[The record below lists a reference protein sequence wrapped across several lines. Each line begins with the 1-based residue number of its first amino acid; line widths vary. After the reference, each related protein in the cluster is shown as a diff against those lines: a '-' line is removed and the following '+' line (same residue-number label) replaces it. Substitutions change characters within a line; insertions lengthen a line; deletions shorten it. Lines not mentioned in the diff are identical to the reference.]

1 MAIHTPTLLMVLIA
15 ASATYG
21 AAVAYVAYP
30 RGRDLLWCA
39 GALGMHGLAILILA
53 LSGHVPPVVPIVLGN
68 GLLAVALALL
78 SEGACLNQQRRP
90 PRWLIW
96 LPVGVIPLAFLF
108 LMDDIRARIVLS
120 CAVSLFQC
128 GLVLAGLFLG
138 RREPV
143 ERGRYLVMAG
153 VVLTVLSFIVRLWA
167 VARGEVIMTTVV
179 DSNAVQA
186 ATFLNSILSVTLMAM
201 GLILM
206 NQERLTRALEGSE
219 EFARDILDSVSSQ
232 IAVLDRHG
240 HIVAVNEA
248 WKAGAGA
255 RADGHPVPQGLGDSF
270 LTCLDAWSPGLAEKA
285 AGVPEVLEGR
295 RRSFSVEYELPGR
308 GDPHWFLMTV
318 SQMRAAAGGA
328 VAVLTDITAN
338 KQAENYKHFRSEVL
352 SLLAAAQPLDT
363 VLQAIVQGIE
373 HLHPSMICSVLL
385 LDERGERLVHG
396 IAPSLP
402 ADYNAALEGATIG
415 LGVGS
420 CGTAAF
426 TGGRVVVEDIS
437 THPYW
442 VNYRQLAARAGLGA
456 CWSQPI
462 KSSTQQVLG
471 TFAIYHHEPHAP
483 SLADIELIEQSARLA
498 SIAIEHSRASA
509 ALKKSEGSYR
519 LLVEAANEGICVAQD
534 GVIKFVN
541 PKLLELVGCSL
552 TEALDRSILDFV
564 DPDDHEL
571 VLNNY
576 RKRLTGLANDLKYS
590 MRVATRHNGVRW
602 CEMSGVLFEWE
613 GRPATLNLLTD
624 ITERRQMEERIRDMA
639 YHDTLTQLANRRLL
653 IDHLGLAMASHQR
666 SGRYGALI
674 FMDLDNFKSLNDTHG
689 HHVGDLLLLEV
700 AQRLKRSVR
709 SCDTVA
715 RFGGDE
721 FVLLLGDLHE
731 DLATSQAQAQ
741 GVAEKIRTTVSER
754 YQLRVPVQD
763 DDAQQVEHD
772 CSASIGVVMFKG
784 RSGSENELVK
794 LADMAMYQAK
804 EAGRNTIRFSDV
816 VI

>member
-1 MAIHTPTLLMVLIA
+1 MVLIA

-30 RGRDLLWCA
+30 RGRDLLMCA
-39 GALGMHGLAILILA
+39 AALGVHGLAILVLS
-53 LSGHVPPVVPIVLGN
+53 LSGHVHPVVPILFGN
-68 GLLAVALALL
+68 ALVAVALALL
-78 SEGACLNQQRRP
+78 SEGAYLHQPRRP

-96 LPVGVIPLAFLF
+96 LPVGVVPLAFVF
-108 LMDDIRARIVLS
+108 LMDDIRTRIVIS
-120 CAVSLFQC
+120 SVVSIFQC
-128 GLVLAGLFLG
+128 GLALKGLFLG

-153 VVLTVLSFIVRLWA
+153 VMLTVLSFVVRLWA
-167 VARGEVIMTTVV
+167 VARGEVAMTTVV

-186 ATFLNSILSVTLMAM
+186 ATFLNSILSVTLIAM

-206 NQERLTRALEGSE
+206 NQERLTQALEGSE
-219 EFARDILDSVSSQ
+219 EFARGILDSVSSQ

-240 HIVAVNEA
+240 RIVAVNET
-248 WKAGAGA
+248 WKAEA
-255 RADGHPVPQGLGDSF
+255 RARGDPPPLPQGPGDSY
-270 LTCLDAWSPGLAEKA
+270 LACLEAWSPGLAEKA
-285 AGVPEVLEGR
+285 AGVSEVLAQR
-295 RRSFSVEYELPGR
+295 QASFSLEYELSGR
-308 GDPHWFLMTV
+308 ADPRWFLMTV

-352 SLLAAAQPLDT
+352 SLLAAAQPLDA

-385 LDERGERLVHG
+385 LDERGEHLAHG

-402 ADYNAALEGATIG
+402 ADYNAALEGARIG

-426 TGGRVVVEDIS
+426 TGERVVVEDIS

-462 KSSTQQVLG
+462 QSSTQQVLG
-471 TFAIYHHEPHAP
+471 TFAIYHHEPHSP
-483 SLADIELIEQSARLA
+483 SVADIELIEQSARLA
-498 SIAIEHSRASA
+498 SIAIERSRASA
-509 ALKKSEGSYR
+509 ALQKSEESYR

-534 GVIKFVN
+534 GVIKFAN
-541 PKLLELVGCSL
+541 PKLLEIVGVSL
-552 TEALDRSILDFV
+552 SELIDQSFLNFIDEA
-564 DPDDHEL
+564 DHEL
-571 VLNNY
+571 VLANH
-576 RKRLTGLANDLKYS
+576 RKRLTGLANDLKYP
-590 MRVATRHNGVRW
+590 MRIVTRHHGVRW
-602 CEMSGVLFEWE
+602 CEISGVLFEWQ

-624 ITERRQMEERIRDMA
+624 ITERRQMEERIREMA

-653 IDHLGLAMASHQR
+653 IDHLGLAMASHKR

-674 FMDLDNFKSLNDTHG
+674 FMDLDNFKILNDTQG
-689 HHVGDLLLLEV
+689 HHVGDLLLMEV
-700 AQRLKRSVR
+700 AQRLRRSVR
-709 SCDTVA
+709 ACDTVA

-721 FVLLLGDLHE
+721 FVLLLSDLHE
-731 DLATSQAQAQ
+731 DLITSRTQAQ
-741 GVAEKIRTTVSER
+741 GVAEKIRTTVSEHYR
-754 YQLRVPVQD
+754 LSVPQREGEAVLI
-763 DDAQQVEHD
+763 EHE
-772 CSASIGVVMFKG
+772 CSASIGVVMFMG
-784 RSGSENELVK
+784 QSGSENEVVK
-794 LADMAMYQAK
+794 QADAAMYQAK

>member
-30 RGRDLLWCA
+30 RGRDLLLCA
-39 GALGMHGLAILILA
+39 GALGMHGLAILVLS
-53 LSGHVPPVVPIVLGN
+53 LSGHVPPAVPILLGN
-68 GLLAVALALL
+68 ALVAVSLALL
-78 SEGACLNQQRRP
+78 SEGTFLDQPGRP

-96 LPVGVIPLAFLF
+96 LPVGAVPLAFLF
-108 LMDDIRARIVLS
+108 LMDDIRPRIVIS
-120 CAVSLFQC
+120 SVVSTFQC
-128 GLVLAGLFLG
+128 VLALVGLHQG

-153 VVLTVLSFIVRLWA
+153 VLLTVLSFIVRLWA
-167 VARGEVIMTTVV
+167 VVRGELTMSTVV

-186 ATFLNSILSVTLMAM
+186 ATFLNSIVSVTLIAM

-240 HIVAVNEA
+240 GIVAVNEA
-248 WKAGAGA
+248 WRAEACA
-255 RADGHPVPQGLGDSF
+255 RAERHLPAPKLGDNYLS
-270 LTCLDAWSPGLAEKA
+270 CMDALSPGLAEKA
-285 AGVPEVLEGR
+285 AGVSEVLAR
-295 RRSFSVEYELPGR
+295 RQPSFSMEYELPGR
-308 GDPHWFLMTV
+308 AEPRWFLMTV

-328 VAVLTDITAN
+328 VAVLTDITSN

-385 LDERGERLVHG
+385 LDERGERLAHS

-402 ADYNAALEGATIG
+402 ADYNAALEGTVIG

-426 TGGRVVVEDIS
+426 TGERVVVEDIS

-442 VNYRQLAARAGLGA
+442 VNYRPLAARAGLGA

-483 SLADIELIEQSARLA
+483 SVADIELIEQSARLA

-509 ALKKSEGSYR
+509 ALQKSEGSYR

-534 GVIKFVN
+534 GVIKFAN
-541 PKLLELVGCSL
+541 PKLLDLVGCSL
-552 TEALDRSILDFV
+552 SEALDRSILDFV

-571 VLNNY
+571 VMNNY
-576 RKRLTGLANDLKYS
+576 RKRLTGLANDLKYP
-590 MRVATRHNGVRW
+590 MRVVTRDQGVRW

-653 IDHLGLAMASHQR
+653 IDHLSLAMASHQR
-666 SGRYGALI
+666 SGRYGALM
-674 FMDLDNFKSLNDTHG
+674 FMDLDNFKSLNDTQG

-709 SCDTVA
+709 ACDTVA

-741 GVAEKIRTTVSER
+741 GVAEKIRMTVSER
-754 YQLRVPVQD
+754 YRLRVPGQD
-763 DDAQQVEHD
+763 DEAQSVEHD

-816 VI
+816 MI